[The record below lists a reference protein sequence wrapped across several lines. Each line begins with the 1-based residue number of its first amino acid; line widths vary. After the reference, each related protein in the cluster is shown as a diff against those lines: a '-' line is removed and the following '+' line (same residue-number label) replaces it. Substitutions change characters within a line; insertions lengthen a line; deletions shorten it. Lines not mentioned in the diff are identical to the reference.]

1 MAKRSERLLELMQ
14 ALRRRRAPVSGQV
27 LAAEMG
33 VSLRSV
39 YRDIATLKSMGAA
52 IDGEPGIGFQ
62 LRAEHFLPPLMF
74 TDEELEA
81 VVLGLRGLIYG
92 PDSEMAAT
100 ARDASAKIA
109 AVLPKGRRGEMDAI
123 GLFVIPHSV
132 EPPGDN
138 LLGKLR
144 RALRDERQVRL
155 SYRDKTGTLSE
166 RTIYPV
172 ALGYFD
178 HHQTLVAWC
187 TLRSDYRSFR
197 IDGMVAVEL
206 LEAALPEPRR
216 TLFHRWS
223 SARNLPDLT

>member
-27 LAAEMG
+27 LAEEMG

-39 YRDIATLKSMGAA
+39 YRDIATLESMGAA
-52 IDGEPGIGFQ
+52 IDGEPGVGFQ

-81 VVLGLRGLIYG
+81 LVLGLRGLIYG

-109 AVLPKGRRGEMDAI
+109 AVLPKARRSEMDSI
-123 GLFVIPHSV
+123 GLFVIPHTREAPEDKV
-132 EPPGDN
+132 
-138 LLGKLR
+138 LGTLR
-144 RALRDERQVRL
+144 RALREERQVWL
-155 SYRDKTGTLSE
+155 AYRDKAATVSE

-178 HHQTLVAWC
+178 QHQTLVAWC
-187 TLRSDYRSFR
+187 TLRDDYRSFR
-197 IDGMVAVEL
+197 VDGMVAVEL
-206 LEAALPEPRR
+206 LDTPLPEPRR

-223 SARNLPDLT
+223 SARNLPDLS

>member
-14 ALRRRRAPVSGQV
+14 ALRRRRVPVSGQV
-27 LAAEMG
+27 LAEEMG
-33 VSLRSV
+33 VSLRSL
-39 YRDIATLKSMGAA
+39 YRDIATLKSMGGA

-81 VVLGLRGLIYG
+81 LVLGLRGLIYG

-109 AVLPKGRRGEMDAI
+109 AVLPKARRDEMHSI
-123 GLFVIPHSV
+123 GLFVIPRSGEAPEDRV
-132 EPPGDN
+132 
-138 LLGKLR
+138 LGTLR
-144 RALRDERQVRL
+144 RALREERQVWL
-155 SYRDKTGTLSE
+155 SYRDRSGTLSE
-166 RTIYPV
+166 RTVWPV

-187 TLRSDYRSFR
+187 TLRQDYRSFR
-197 IDGMVAVEL
+197 IDGMAGVEL
-206 LEAALPEPRR
+206 LDIPLPEPRR
-216 TLFHRWS
+216 TLFHRWAS
-223 SARNLPDLT
+223 VRNLPDLT

>member
-1 MAKRSERLLELMQ
+1 MAKRSERLLDLMQ

-27 LAAEMG
+27 LAEEMG
-33 VSLRSV
+33 VSLRSL

-52 IDGEPGIGFQ
+52 IDGEPGLGFQ

-81 VVLGLRGLIYG
+81 VVLGLRGLLHG

-109 AVLPKGRRGEMDAI
+109 AVLPRARRDEMHSI
-123 GLFVIPHSV
+123 GLFVIPR
-132 EPPGDN
+132 
-138 LLGKLR
+138 LGEAPEDRVLGTLR
-144 RALRDERQVRL
+144 RALREERQL
-155 SYRDKTGTLSE
+155 WLAYRDKSGTLTE
-166 RTIYPV
+166 RTVYPV

-178 HHQTLVAWC
+178 QHQTLVAWC
-187 TLRSDYRSFR
+187 TLRNDYRSFR
-197 IDGMVAVEL
+197 VDGMATVDL
-206 LEAALPEPRR
+206 LEARLPEPRR

-223 SARNLPDLT
+223 MARHLPDLS

>member
-14 ALRRRRAPVSGQV
+14 ALRRRRVPVSGQV
-27 LAAEMG
+27 LAEEMG

-52 IDGEPGIGFQ
+52 IDGEPGLGFQ

-81 VVLGLRGLIYG
+81 LVLGLRGLIYG
-92 PDSEMAAT
+92 PDSDMAAT
-100 ARDASAKIA
+100 ARNASSKIA
-109 AVLPKGRRGEMDAI
+109 AVLPRARRDEMDSI
-123 GLFVIPHSV
+123 GLFVIPRSGEAPEDKV
-132 EPPGDN
+132 
-138 LLGKLR
+138 LGTLR
-144 RALRDERQVRL
+144 RALREERQVWL
-155 SYRDKTGTLSE
+155 AYRDKADTLSE

-187 TLRSDYRSFR
+187 TLRQDYRSFR
-197 IDGMVAVEL
+197 IDGMASVDL
-206 LEAALPEPRR
+206 LEVSLPEPRR

-223 SARNLPDLT
+223 TARNLPDLT

>member
-1 MAKRSERLLELMQ
+1 MGKRSERLLELMQ

-27 LAAEMG
+27 LAEEMG

-52 IDGEPGIGFQ
+52 IDGEPGVGFQ

-81 VVLGLRGLIYG
+81 LVLGLRGLIHG
-92 PDSEMAAT
+92 PDSDMATT

-109 AVLPKGRRGEMDAI
+109 AVLPRARRSEMHSI
-123 GLFVIPHSV
+123 GLFVIPHTREAPEDKV
-132 EPPGDN
+132 
-138 LLGKLR
+138 LGTLR
-144 RALRDERQVRL
+144 RALREERQVWL
-155 SYRDKTGTLSE
+155 AYRDKAGTVSE

-178 HHQTLVAWC
+178 QHQTLVAWC
-187 TLRSDYRSFR
+187 TLRADYRSFR
-197 IDGMVAVEL
+197 VDGMASVEL
-206 LEAALPEPRR
+206 LEAPLPEPRR

-223 SARNLPDLT
+223 SARNLPDLS

>member
-14 ALRRRRAPVSGQV
+14 ALRRRRVPVSGLV
-27 LAAEMG
+27 LAEEMG

-52 IDGEPGIGFQ
+52 IDGEPGLGFQ

-109 AVLPKGRRGEMDAI
+109 AVLPKGRRNEMDSI
-123 GLFVIPHSV
+123 GLFVIPRSG
-132 EPPGDN
+132 EGPEDKA
-138 LLGKLR
+138 LGTLR
-144 RALRDERQVRL
+144 RALREERQVWL
-155 SYRDKTGTLSE
+155 AYRDKVGTVSE

-187 TLRSDYRSFR
+187 TLRADYRSFR
-197 IDGMVAVEL
+197 IDGMVSVEL
-206 LEAALPEPRR
+206 LAETLPEPRR

>member
-14 ALRRRRAPVSGQV
+14 ALRRRRVPVSGQV
-27 LAAEMG
+27 LAEEMG

-81 VVLGLRGLIYG
+81 LVLGLRGLIYG
-92 PDSEMAAT
+92 RDSEMAAT

-109 AVLPKGRRGEMDAI
+109 AVLPKARRDEMDSI
-123 GLFVIPHSV
+123 GLFVIPHSG
-132 EPPGDN
+132 EAPEDCI
-138 LLGKLR
+138 LGSLR
-144 RALRDERQVRL
+144 RALREERQVWL
-155 SYRDKTGTLSE
+155 SYRDKSGTLSE
-166 RTIYPV
+166 RTVWPV

-187 TLRSDYRSFR
+187 TLRNDYRSFR
-197 IDGMVAVEL
+197 VDGMAGVEL
-206 LEAALPEPRR
+206 LDLPLPEPRR

-223 SARNLPDLT
+223 TARNLPDLT

>member
-27 LAAEMG
+27 LAGEMG

-39 YRDIATLKSMGAA
+39 YRDLATLRSMGAA
-52 IDGEPGIGFQ
+52 IDGEPGVGFQ

-74 TDEELEA
+74 SDEELEA
-81 VVLGLRGLIYG
+81 LVLGLRGLIYG

-109 AVLPKGRRGEMDAI
+109 AVLPKARRDEMDSI
-123 GLFVIPHSV
+123 GLFVIPRS
-132 EPPGDN
+132 GDAPEDRV
-138 LLGKLR
+138 LGALR
-144 RALRDERQVRL
+144 RALRQERQVWL
-155 SYRDKTGTLSE
+155 AYRDKSGTLSE
-166 RTIYPV
+166 RTVWPV

-178 HHQTLVAWC
+178 RHQTLVAWC
-187 TLRSDYRSFR
+187 TLRQDYRSFR
-197 IDGMVAVEL
+197 IDGMASVEVL
-206 LEAALPEPRR
+206 DQALPEPRR

>member
-1 MAKRSERLLELMQ
+1 MAKRSERLLDLMQ
-14 ALRRRRAPVSGQV
+14 ALRRRRAPVSGRV
-27 LAAEMG
+27 LAEEMG

-52 IDGEPGIGFQ
+52 IDGEPGLGFQ

-81 VVLGLRGLIYG
+81 LVLGLRGLIYG
-92 PDSEMAAT
+92 PDSDMAAT
-100 ARDASAKIA
+100 ARDASSKIA
-109 AVLPKGRRGEMDAI
+109 AVLPRVRRDEMDAI
-123 GLFVIPHSV
+123 GLFVIPRSG
-132 EPPGDN
+132 EAAEDN
-138 LLGKLR
+138 VLGALR
-144 RALRDERQVRL
+144 RALREERQVSL
-155 SYRDKTGTLSE
+155 AYRDKAGIVSE

-187 TLRSDYRSFR
+187 TLRNDYRSFR
-197 IDGMVAVEL
+197 IDGMEAVEL
-206 LEAALPEPRR
+206 LDATLPEPRR

>member
-14 ALRRRRAPVSGQV
+14 ALRRRRVPVSGQV
-27 LAAEMG
+27 LAEEMG

-52 IDGEPGIGFQ
+52 IDGEAGLGFQ

-81 VVLGLRGLIYG
+81 LVLGLRGLIYG
-92 PDSEMAAT
+92 PDSDMAAT
-100 ARDASAKIA
+100 ARNASSKIA
-109 AVLPKGRRGEMDAI
+109 AVLPRARRDEMDSI
-123 GLFVIPHSV
+123 GLFVIPRSGEAPEDKV
-132 EPPGDN
+132 
-138 LLGKLR
+138 LGTLR
-144 RALRDERQVRL
+144 RALREERQVWL
-155 SYRDKTGTLSE
+155 AYRDKAGTLSE
-166 RTIYPV
+166 RTVYPV

-187 TLRSDYRSFR
+187 TLRQDYRSFR
-197 IDGMVAVEL
+197 VDGMESVEL
-206 LEAALPEPRR
+206 LSTPLPEPRR

-223 SARNLPDLT
+223 TERNLPNLT